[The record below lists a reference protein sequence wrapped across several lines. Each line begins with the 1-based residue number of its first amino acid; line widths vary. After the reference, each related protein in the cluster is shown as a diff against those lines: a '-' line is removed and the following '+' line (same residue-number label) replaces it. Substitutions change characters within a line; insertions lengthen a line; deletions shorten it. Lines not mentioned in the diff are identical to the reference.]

1 MAPVRP
7 SGPVPGRTH
16 GTPRSPRE
24 PAGPPDR
31 TAAAGAPADPSTLRR
46 PFGEATPGPRRGG
59 ARRVRRVRRVRR
71 LVALLL
77 AGMIATVGCTASDD
91 GPSAGP
97 RPATGAAGPGPDRAH
112 PVLAF
117 VQPEKRAVMLAD
129 AAGRT
134 WLAARTGA
142 APPTKV
148 VWSPDARRLAWLDE
162 EGSAGTGEVH
172 IYDVATGKPHSQVC
186 PCHGLGFLGQ
196 DLATLAA
203 DGSSIALF
211 PPGFPAE
218 PAHRVPLATGRGA
231 YARLAAG
238 GPEDVIVFA
247 ALPEGPGVTRGQGT
261 LAAVDRRGTVRDLLP
276 AKGPSTFTDALRS
289 PDGKAV
295 AWGTSDSGGACW
307 TRSTLLTHSGRTAT
321 APVRQLPDDAP
332 FRRALIGDRQRT
344 LSSFAWAGDGITVT
358 YGPLQRCQVPGPDR
372 FVSYYVRDGARTFL
386 GTGMLGIALGADGR
400 VARLAGDESSLG
412 LTRAPSGVT
421 DYTGTLTLTSAD
433 RDHTLAKGVSA
444 FAFTPAESAAARR
457 PAAVPQP
464 PAPTVTSVDDH
475 GTRLPDAVV
484 RLARRIEEAAVRGDT
499 AGLVAL
505 CGTCRAGVHEWIR
518 GEDGPAAVLRAIR
531 THPGRNGTEGLMYP
545 GLSSCVDEPG
555 QDITCTTQQLRDVAL
570 LGARPDES
578 DVDYGGVV
586 YGTWTGGPP
595 LVPLLFRTHAK
606 GEALWTGL
614 AAG

>member
-1 MAPVRP
+1 MA
-7 SGPVPGRTH
+7 
-16 GTPRSPRE
+16 
-24 PAGPPDR
+24 
-31 TAAAGAPADPSTLRR
+31 
-46 PFGEATPGPRRGG
+46 
-59 ARRVRRVRRVRR
+59 
-71 LVALLL
+71 LVL
-77 AGMIATVGCTASDD
+77 AGTIAAVGCTADD
-91 GPSAGP
+91 DAPPAGP
-97 RPATGAAGPGPDRAH
+97 RPATGAPGAEPEHAH

-117 VQPEKRAVMLAD
+117 VQPRKRTVMLAD

-162 EGSAGTGEVH
+162 ESSGGTGEIH
-172 IYDVATGKPHSQVC
+172 IYDVATGKPYSQAC
-186 PCHGLGFLGQ
+186 PCHGLGFLGE

-203 DGSSIALF
+203 DGSSLALF

-218 PAHRVPLATGRGA
+218 PARRVPLSAGRGA

-238 GPEDVIVFA
+238 GPADVVVFA
-247 ALPEGPGVTRGQGT
+247 PLPEGPGVTRGQGT
-261 LAAVDRRGTVRDLLP
+261 LAAIDRRGTVRELLP
-276 AKGPSTFTDALRS
+276 AKRPSTFTDALRS
-289 PDGKAV
+289 PDGKAL
-295 AWGTSDSGGACW
+295 AWGTADSGGACW

-321 APVRQLPDDAP
+321 DPVRNLPDDLP

-344 LSSFAWAGDGITVT
+344 VSSFAWAGDGVTVT
-358 YGPLQRCQVPGPDR
+358 YGPLQSCQVLGPDR

-400 VARLAGDESSLG
+400 VARLAGDASSLG
-412 LTRAPSGVT
+412 LTRAPSGVA
-421 DYTGTLTLTSAD
+421 DYTGTLTLTSSD
-433 RDHTLAKGVSA
+433 RNHTLAQGVSA
-444 FAFTPAESAAARR
+444 FTFTPAESAAARR
-457 PAAVPQP
+457 PAAAPQP
-464 PAPTVTSVDDH
+464 PAPAVTSVDDH
-475 GTRLPDAVV
+475 GKHLPDAVI

-505 CGTCRAGVHEWIR
+505 CGTCGAGVHEWIR

-531 THPGRNGTEGLMYP
+531 THPGRNGAEGLMYP

-555 QDITCTTQQLRDVAL
+555 QDITCTPQQLRDVAL

-578 DVDYGGVV
+578 NVDYGGVV
-586 YGTWTGGPP
+586 YNTWGGG
-595 LVPLLFRTHAK
+595 LVKVPLLFRTDAK